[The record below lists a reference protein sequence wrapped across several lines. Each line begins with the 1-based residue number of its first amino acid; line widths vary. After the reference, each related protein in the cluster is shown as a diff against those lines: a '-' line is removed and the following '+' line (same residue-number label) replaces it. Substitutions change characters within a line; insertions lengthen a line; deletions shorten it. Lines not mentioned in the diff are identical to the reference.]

1 MMSEPTPPHQ
11 HDEYLRH
18 LASFSTP
25 DEFKTLLKQL
35 GTVEAT
41 LERHAAI
48 TEILETNRS
57 RRWVFKWLK
66 DMAAWIVVVGGMFSV
81 LGAGYVT
88 IASLIRALE
97 RPANVETQNQLEP
110 RP

>member
-1 MMSEPTPPHQ
+1 MSEPTPPPHQ

-35 GTVEAT
+35 GTVEVAMA
-41 LERHAAI
+41 RHAAI

-57 RRWVFKWLK
+57 KRWVFKWLK
-66 DMAAWIVVVGGMFSV
+66 DLALWITAVGAAFSMLGG
-81 LGAGYVT
+81 GYVI
-88 IASLIRALE
+88 IASAMRALD
-97 RPANVETQNQLEP
+97 RPTKVEQQEP
-110 RP
+110 KP